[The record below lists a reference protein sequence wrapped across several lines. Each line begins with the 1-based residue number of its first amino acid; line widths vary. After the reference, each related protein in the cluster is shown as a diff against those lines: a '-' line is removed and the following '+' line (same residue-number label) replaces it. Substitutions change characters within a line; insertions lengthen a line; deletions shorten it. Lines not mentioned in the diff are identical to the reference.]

1 MLDAVFL
8 CCWIFSWC
16 SSIEVVR
23 CHHSR
28 NVWTI
33 NVTLFFSS
41 DRWDVKIS
49 FVCIAKYGYDFI
61 KGIVGLLVCVNMLCK
76 FFPFK
81 NFLNCCWDFYL
92 QNAIFTVFTY
102 SLSLFVC
109 NSLPA
114 MFFYGMCNQLL
125 FDIELF
131 YLYFSCHQMFRLH
144 YLMSLISPLFWLPYH
159 GETVAWN
166 TPKILQWHLVYIIS
180 QYWFLWM
187 LVYKEHFRL
196 QNIAGNYN

>member
-114 MFFYGMCNQLL
+114 MFFTECV
-125 FDIELF
+125 ISS
-131 YLYFSCHQMFRLH
+131 YLTLNYF
-144 YLMSLISPLFWLPYH
+144 ISIFPVTKCLD
-159 GETVAWN
+159 
-166 TPKILQWHLVYIIS
+166 YIIWWAWS
-180 QYWFLWM
+180 LLSSDCHIM
-187 LVYKEHFRL
+187 VKR
-196 QNIAGNYN
+196 